1 MRSTKAPPVPAALL
15 QRLWLTQSIPHRL
28 SVLTYLNPRA
38 RTELLDQP
46 PVRAILRAA
55 ALEADQNV
63 RELALGVLATRQDPE
78 LVPLALA
85 QLTDAD
91 PTAWE
96 PADPAALR
104 QGVQRWKEW
113 WALSR
118 SNSAWGFTLPSAAP
132 PPARPLRVCEFS
144 LPDLAGQTVRLSQ
157 FRGRVVLL
165 NFWMTDGPWPPAS
178 TARSCRPTCSWTQKD
193 MCDGVS
199 WARVRPPPGTR

>member
-1 MRSTKAPPVPAALL
+1 L

-118 SNSAWGFTLPSAAP
+118 SNSAWGFTLP
-132 PPARPLRVCEFS
+132 
-144 LPDLAGQTVRLSQ
+144 DLAGQTVRLSQ